1 MAETFSPTLFTSL
14 VLMATTAIALTGCSV
29 KVDVGD
35 TQQRVESETIP
46 ADGVTALALVTDN
59 GAIDVTGADIDE
71 IRIETTYREHDRGDG
86 ASEVT
91 VVGDRLHIE
100 GSCDSSWYEQC
111 SVSYRIVLPA
121 EMAVTLDTDN
131 GRIDL
136 GDLGGRIDAYSD
148 NGAIDAARLAAPE
161 VHAESDNGHVA
172 LAFSTAPDTVE
183 ARSDNGRV
191 DVTVP
196 ASAAAYAVDA
206 VSDNGDVDVSVAT
219 DPTSERTIDASSD
232 NGAVTVRGA

>member
-35 TQQRVESETIP
+35 TRQRVESETIP

-59 GAIDVTGADIDE
+59 GAIEVTGAEIDE
-71 IRIETTYREHDRGDG
+71 IRIETTFEEHDLGDG
-86 ASEVT
+86 ASEVA
-91 VVGDRLHIE
+91 VVGDRLQIE

-121 EMAVTLDTDN
+121 AMAVTLDTDN

-136 GDLGGRIDAYSD
+136 GDLTGRVDASSD
-148 NGAIDAARLAAPE
+148 NGAIDAARLAASE
-161 VHAESDNGHVA
+161 VHAQSDNGHVA
-172 LAFSTAPDTVE
+172 LAFTTAPDTVE
-183 ARSDNGRV
+183 ARSDNGHV
-191 DVTVP
+191 DVAVP
-196 ASAAAYAVDA
+196 TSAAAYAVDA
-206 VSDNGDVDVSVAT
+206 ASDNGDVDVRVPT

>member
-35 TQQRVESETIP
+35 TQQRVETETIP

-59 GAIDVTGADIDE
+59 GAIDVTGADVDE
-71 IRIETTYREHDRGDG
+71 IRIETTFREHDRGDG
-86 ASEVT
+86 ASAVSVE
-91 VVGDRLHIE
+91 GARLQIE

-121 EMAVTLDTDN
+121 AMAVTLDTDN

-136 GDLGGRIDAYSD
+136 FDLGGRIDAYSD

-172 LAFSTAPDTVE
+172 LAFSAAPDSVE

-196 ASAAAYAVDA
+196 ASAAAYAVEA
-206 VSDNGDVDVSVAT
+206 ASDNGDVDVSVTT
-219 DPTSERTIDASSD
+219 DPASERTIDASSD
-232 NGAVTVRGA
+232 NGAVTIREA

>member
-1 MAETFSPTLFTSL
+1 MADTFSPTLFTSL

-35 TQQRVESETIP
+35 TQQRVETETIP

-59 GAIDVTGADIDE
+59 GAIDVTGADVDE
-71 IRIETTYREHDRGDG
+71 IRIETTFREHDRGDG
-86 ASEVT
+86 ASAVT
-91 VVGDRLHIE
+91 VEGDRLQIE

-121 EMAVTLDTDN
+121 EIAVTLDT
-131 GRIDL
+131 
-136 GDLGGRIDAYSD
+136 D
-148 NGAIDAARLAAPE
+148 NGAIDAARLAAAD

-172 LAFSTAPDTVE
+172 LAFSAAPSTVE

-191 DVTVP
+191 DITVP
-196 ASAAAYAVDA
+196 ASAVAYAVDA
-206 VSDNGDVDVSVAT
+206 ASDNGDVNVSVTT

-232 NGAVTVRGA
+232 NGAVTVREA